1 MSEFAQDED
10 LIERRKTWKTVSFGG
25 ITTYD
30 PFYDA
35 YCPDAKFR
43 MGDIRRIRGHK
54 DALLRDD
61 VDEICEQ
68 VWDDIFVSPN
78 VLEMLEMDVYK
89 INTLIDLVAVP
100 HANVFGYIGPTIHL
114 FERTMQAFST
124 FPSADEFLRG
134 LRALSMI
141 DAGAKIGNRLTKD
154 NSHGYFERLLQGKV
168 KLVPEDFR
176 SYKRQ
181 KRDGSCAEEVLFLPG
196 WVRHRLSHPE
206 NRYERRF
213 PDAGDYGR
221 ATYMLSA
228 ITLTLLY
235 ERQEPLFD

>member
-1 MSEFAQDED
+1 MIDETVD
-10 LIERRKTWKTVSFGG
+10 SGLVERRKSWNTVSFAGVK
-25 ITTYD
+25 TYE
-30 PFYDA
+30 A
-35 YCPDAKFR
+35 FR
-43 MGDIRRIRGHK
+43 PQDKRIIKDVIRIRGHK

-61 VDEICEQ
+61 FDRICEQ
-68 VWDDIFVSPN
+68 VWDDIFVSPD
-78 VLEMLEMDVYK
+78 VSEMLEIYVSEV
-89 INTLIDLVAVP
+89 NTLIDLVAIP
-100 HANVFGYIGPTIHL
+100 HANVFGYRGPTIHL
-114 FERTMQAFST
+114 FERTMQGFST

-134 LRALSMI
+134 SRALSMV
-141 DAGAKIGNRLTKD
+141 DAGAKVRNELTKN
-154 NSHGYFERLLQGKV
+154 NSRGYFERILKGKV

-196 WVRHRLSHPE
+196 WVRHRLSHHE

-221 ATYMLSA
+221 ATYLLAA

-235 ERQEPLFD
+235 ERQDPLFD